1 MAEKKTTRRGHP
13 EAIAKRRAAR
23 ALNRIFSDSPKAQT
37 PDRRSL
43 PRKQRLLDE
52 LKEGKDGGPLKALDA
67 LGHATELLTMGETL
81 VSLRKLKPKLP
92 PKLDVAGDNARVLT
106 EVQRLYQFDPRA
118 WRLLGVDI
126 GALETPAAEKPAR
139 KPAAKKTRA
148 SRKKR

>member
-1 MAEKKTTRRGHP
+1 MAEKKKTRRGHP

-23 ALNRIFSDSPKAQT
+23 ALNRIFSDSPKTQT
-37 PDRRSL
+37 LDRRSL
-43 PRKQRLLDE
+43 RRKKRLLDE
-52 LKEGKDGGPLKALDA
+52 LKEGKDGGPLKALDVLA
-67 LGHATELLTMGETL
+67 HATELYGMGETL
-81 VSLRKLKPKLP
+81 ASLRKLKPKLP
-92 PKLDVAGDNARVLT
+92 PRPSVEGDNVGVLS